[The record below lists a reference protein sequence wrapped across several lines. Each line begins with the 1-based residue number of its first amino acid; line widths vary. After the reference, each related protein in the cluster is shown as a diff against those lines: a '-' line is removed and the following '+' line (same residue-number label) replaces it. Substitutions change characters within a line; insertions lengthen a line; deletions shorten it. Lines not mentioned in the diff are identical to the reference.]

1 MSPQKLRRLID
12 LPGVADLEFKAV
24 MKPRMADADARPD
37 FPEIDQVLQDN
48 FGLTG
53 DEAEATSRPAGFTE
67 IDRLAPRDQAD
78 AFEAEGWDVTDNKRK
93 PLRLLGHLGP
103 VLWLAIHGVAG
114 ALPFAPEDDPEPTMR
129 SNLAAEAAK
138 FRRDRR

>member
-24 MKPRMADADARPD
+24 MKPRMADPDARPD
-37 FPEIDQVLQDN
+37 FPEIDQVLQDSL
-48 FGLTG
+48 GLTG
-53 DEAEATSRPAGFTE
+53 DQAEATELPAGLKP
-67 IDRLAPRDQAD
+67 IDALPPMKQVE
-78 AFEAEGWDVTDNKRK
+78 AFEAVGWDVTDNKRK

-103 VLWLAIHGVAG
+103 GLWLAIHGVAG
-114 ALPFAPEDDPEPTMR
+114 QLPFQPEDDPEPQMR

>member
-1 MSPQKLRRLID
+1 MSPQKLRRLVD
-12 LPGVADLEFKAV
+12 LPGVSDLEFKAV
-24 MKPRMADADARPD
+24 MKPRMADPDARPD

-48 FGLTG
+48 LGLTG
-53 DEAEATSRPAGFTE
+53 DEAEAAELPAALKP
-67 IDRLAPRDQAD
+67 IDALPPMKQVE
-78 AFEAEGWDVTDNKRK
+78 AFEAVGWDVTDNKRK

-103 VLWLAIHGVAG
+103 TLWLAIHGVAG
-114 ALPFAPEDDPEPTMR
+114 RLPFQPEDDPEPQMR